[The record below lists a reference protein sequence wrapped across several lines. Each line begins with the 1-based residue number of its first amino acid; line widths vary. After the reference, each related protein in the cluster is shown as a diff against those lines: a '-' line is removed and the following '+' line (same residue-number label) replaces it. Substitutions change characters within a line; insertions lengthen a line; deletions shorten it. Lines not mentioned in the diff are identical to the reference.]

1 MSKIKTH
8 FSKNKI
14 TYVKAAVC
22 LMMVSAVSFAAMQLP
37 ESTQEVVVEEKDTKK
52 EEIKKTEEPKVEEPV
67 EEETVEDEVAEQPVV
82 DTAPAASQAAPAQT
96 KNNIQYQNNTQQN
109 TYTQS
114 NGSGLTKQGGVNW
127 HNGNKETYYNL
138 DMSGVVSNAQSMGI
152 QGEYW
157 VRDDG
162 VKMYGDKVI
171 VAAQMDKGT
180 VIDTSLGTGIVL
192 DYCPAGT
199 VDIAVTW

>member
-1 MSKIKTH
+1 MPNYKERGIMNKIKKH
-8 FSKNKI
+8 FVKNKI
-14 TYVKAAVC
+14 TYAKAAVC
-22 LMMVSAVSFAAMQLP
+22 LMMVSAVSFAAMRLP
-37 ESTQEVVVEEKDTKK
+37 EPAQEVVVEKKDTKK
-52 EEIKKTEEPKVEEPV
+52 KEAKKAEKPKVEEV
-67 EEETVEDEVAEQPVV
+67 AKKEVVEDEVIEEPVQ
-82 DTAPAASQAAPAQT
+82 TAPTQT
-96 KNNIQYQNNTQQN
+96 QNYTSQN

-114 NGSGLTKQGGVNW
+114 NGSGLTKSKGVNW

-138 DMSGVVSNAQSMGI
+138 DMSGVISNAQAMGI

-157 VRDDG
+157 VREDG

-171 VAAQMDKGT
+171 VAAQMDKGA

-199 VDIAVTW
+199 IDIAVSW

>member
-1 MSKIKTH
+1 MNKIKKH
-8 FSKNKI
+8 FVKNKI
-14 TYVKAAVC
+14 TYAKAAVC
-22 LMMVSAVSFAAMQLP
+22 LMIVSAVSFAAMQLP
-37 ESTQEVVVEEKDTKK
+37 KPTQEVVAEKEDTKK
-52 EEIKKTEEPKVEEPV
+52 KEAKKVEEPKVEEVIEKEVV
-67 EEETVEDEVAEQPVV
+67 EEEVVEEPVQ
-82 DTAPAASQAAPAQT
+82 TAPTQAQNYAS
-96 KNNIQYQNNTQQN
+96 QN

-114 NGSGLTKQGGVNW
+114 NGSGLTKSKGVNW

-138 DMSGVVSNAQSMGI
+138 DMSGVISNAQAMGI

-157 VRDDG
+157 VREDG

-199 VDIAVTW
+199 VDIAVSW

>member
-1 MSKIKTH
+1 MPNYKERGIMNKIKKH
-8 FSKNKI
+8 FVKNKI
-14 TYVKAAVC
+14 TYAKAAVC
-22 LMMVSAVSFAAMQLP
+22 LMIVSAVSFAAMQLP
-37 ESTQEVVVEEKDTKK
+37 KPTQEVVAEKEDTKK
-52 EEIKKTEEPKVEEPV
+52 KEAKKVEEPKVEEVIEKEVV
-67 EEETVEDEVAEQPVV
+67 EEEVVEEPVQ
-82 DTAPAASQAAPAQT
+82 TAPTQAQNYAS
-96 KNNIQYQNNTQQN
+96 QN

-114 NGSGLTKQGGVNW
+114 NGSGLTKSKGVNW

-138 DMSGVVSNAQSMGI
+138 DMSGVISNAQAMGI

-157 VRDDG
+157 VREDG

-199 VDIAVTW
+199 VDIAVSW

>member
-1 MSKIKTH
+1 MNKIKKH
-8 FSKNKI
+8 FMKNKI
-14 TYVKAAVC
+14 TYAKAAMC
-22 LMMVSAVSFAAMQLP
+22 LVLVSAVSFAAMQLP
-37 ESTQEVVVEEKDTKK
+37 EPAQEVMVEEKDTKK
-52 EEIKKTEEPKVEEPV
+52 EETKKVEEPKVEEVIEGKVV
-67 EEETVEDEVAEQPVV
+67 EEEVVAEPVA
-82 DTAPAASQAAPAQT
+82 DTVQTAPAQT
-96 KNNIQYQNNTQQN
+96 QNYASQN

-138 DMSGVVSNAQSMGI
+138 DMSGVISNAQAMGI
-152 QGEYW
+152 QGDYW
-157 VRDDG
+157 VREDG

-199 VDIAVTW
+199 IDIAVTW

>member
-1 MSKIKTH
+1 MNKIKKH
-8 FSKNKI
+8 FIKNKI
-14 TYVKAAVC
+14 TYAKAAMC
-22 LMMVSAVSFAAMQLP
+22 LVLVSAVSFAAMQLP
-37 ESTQEVVVEEKDTKK
+37 EPAQEVMVEEKDTKK
-52 EEIKKTEEPKVEEPV
+52 EEAKKVEEPKVEEVVEKEVV
-67 EEETVEDEVAEQPVV
+67 EEEVVEKPVQ
-82 DTAPAASQAAPAQT
+82 TAPTQA
-96 KNNIQYQNNTQQN
+96 QNYTSQN

-138 DMSGVVSNAQSMGI
+138 DMSGVISNAQAMGI
-152 QGEYW
+152 QGDYW
-157 VRDDG
+157 VREDG

-199 VDIAVTW
+199 IDIAVTW

>member
-1 MSKIKTH
+1 MNKIKKH
-8 FSKNKI
+8 FMKNKI
-14 TYVKAAVC
+14 TYAKAAMC
-22 LMMVSAVSFAAMQLP
+22 LVLVSAVSFAAMQLP
-37 ESTQEVVVEEKDTKK
+37 EPAQEVMVEEKDTKK
-52 EEIKKTEEPKVEEPV
+52 EETKKVEEPKVEEVIEEKVV
-67 EEETVEDEVAEQPVV
+67 EEEVVAEPVADTV
-82 DTAPAASQAAPAQT
+82 QTAPAQA
-96 KNNIQYQNNTQQN
+96 QNYTSQN

-138 DMSGVVSNAQSMGI
+138 DMSGVISNAQAMGI
-152 QGEYW
+152 QGDYW
-157 VRDDG
+157 VREDG

-199 VDIAVTW
+199 IDIAVTW